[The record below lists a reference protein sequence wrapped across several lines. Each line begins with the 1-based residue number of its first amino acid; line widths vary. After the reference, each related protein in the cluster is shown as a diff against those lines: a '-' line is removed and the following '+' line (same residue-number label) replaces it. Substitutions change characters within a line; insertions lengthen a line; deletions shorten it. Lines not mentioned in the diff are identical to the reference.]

1 MIRTIVSIF
10 IAFAAIV
17 AFSAYEMWY
26 VHNTF
31 DYFHE
36 LLQSLYAKTQ
46 LQTVTDED
54 GNAIHAYW
62 KEEKK
67 KLHVWIPHTALQE
80 IDFQMNE
87 AIGFIYQDNYGDA
100 LPKIKVLIG
109 LSEDIPCSYTLNF
122 GNIF

>member
-10 IAFAAIV
+10 ITFVIIAAL
-17 AFSAYEMWY
+17 SAYEMWY
-26 VHNTF
+26 VHTTF
-31 DYFHE
+31 HSFHQ
-36 LLQSLYAKTQ
+36 LLQGLYTKTQ

-54 GNAIHAYW
+54 GNAIRAYW

-87 AIGFIYQDNYGDA
+87 AIGFIYQDNYADA

-109 LSEDIPCSYTLNF
+109 LSEDIPRSYTLNF